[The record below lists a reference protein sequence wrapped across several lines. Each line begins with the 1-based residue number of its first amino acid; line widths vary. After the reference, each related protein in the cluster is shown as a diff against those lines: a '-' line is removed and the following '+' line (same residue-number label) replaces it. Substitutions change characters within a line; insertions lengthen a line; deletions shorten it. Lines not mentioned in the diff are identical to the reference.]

1 MRTHHFVKAAEMK
14 YRNIATPKMEQLEI
28 IQGFWIFSGSGSTTK
43 ENYSFGFGVVRD
55 P

>member
-14 YRNIATPKMEQLEI
+14 YCNIATPKIEQLEI
-28 IQGFWIFSGSGSTTK
+28 IQGFWIFSGPTTK